1 MSVPRDKDA
10 KRFYIAARRRLDDA
24 RALLAVDHATDH
36 TTGSMYLA
44 GYTVECMLKAL
55 IIVQATSTR
64 KPEVLKEFHG
74 SGAHNFDRLRAAY
87 LRLGGTGFPK
97 NVVESFL
104 VVQEWGTDW
113 RYDPAPRPADDAES
127 FLASV
132 ARIWDCIDKR
142 L

>member
-1 MSVPRDKDA
+1 MGMPRDKDA

-24 RALLAVDHATDH
+24 KALLAADHTTDH

-55 IIVQATSTR
+55 IIAQATSTR
-64 KPEVLKEFHG
+64 KPEVLSEFRG
-74 SGAHNFDRLRAAY
+74 SGAHNFDRLRAA
-87 LRLGGTGFPK
+87 LLKLGGAKFPK
-97 NVVESFL
+97 DVVESFL

-132 ARIWDCIDKR
+132 TRIWECIDKR

>member
-1 MSVPRDKDA
+1 MGMPRDKDA

-24 RALLAVDHATDH
+24 RALFAADDTTDH
-36 TTGSMYLA
+36 MTGSMYLA

-55 IIVQATSTR
+55 IIAQTTSTR
-64 KPEVLKEFHG
+64 KPEVLLEFRG
-74 SGAHNFDRLRAAY
+74 RSGHNLERLRDRY
-87 LRLGGTGFPK
+87 LKLGGPNFPK
-97 NVVESFL
+97 KVVESFL

-113 RYDPAPRPADDAES
+113 RYDPAPRPADDAEF

-132 ARIWDCIDKR
+132 ERIWECIDKR

>member
-1 MSVPRDKDA
+1 MAMPRDKDA
-10 KRFYIAARRRLDDA
+10 KRFYIAAGRRLDDA
-24 RALLAVDHATDH
+24 KTLYNADR

-55 IIVQATSTR
+55 IIAQATSTR

-74 SGAHNFDRLRAAY
+74 SGAHNFGRLRAAY
-87 LRLGGTGFPK
+87 LKLGGTRFPK
-97 NVVESFL
+97 DVVESFL
-104 VVQEWGTDW
+104 VVQEWGTEW

-132 ARIWDCIDKR
+132 ARIWECIDKR